1 MRHAFA
7 AFLLLLAPLPA
18 AARHCEIDGEQVNPD
33 NGSTT
38 AGKTGVLVCRQDD
51 GSPMYEHELRD
62 GKHVGMEKSW
72 GYDGSRTERSVN
84 ANGNS
89 EGLAREFWP
98 NGTKKAEGEYRD
110 GDAVGVQRRWHA
122 NGRLASV
129 SFVPEAGQRASA
141 RMEYDDAGAL
151 TDFACAPSSVLDED
165 AKLCGY
171 GAPVTVELYSRGRV
185 AGRRTMQDGALV
197 RDEALDQAGRV
208 VESLELTRTGRV
220 EKRFHPDGRPAS
232 EKTVANDWVVSE
244 REWYMNGAT
253 KMQKTVDASDARNP
267 RIVVQYHRDD
277 GTLHTRDEALG
288 ERKVKRELYD
298 AAGKRSEE
306 FLFAAD
312 GTVNRHRKFA
322 PDGSVV
328 LEEEVFPD
336 GSRRQ
341 VGAEAATVGGAP

>member
-1 MRHAFA
+1 MRHAVA
-7 AFLLLLAPLPA
+7 TCLLLAALPA

-33 NGSTT
+33 NGATT
-38 AGKTGVLVCRQDD
+38 AARTGVLVCRQDD

-89 EGLAREFWP
+89 EGLVREFWP
-98 NGTKKAEGEYRD
+98 NGTKKAEGGYRD

-129 SFVPEAGQRASA
+129 SFVPEAGQPASA
-141 RMEYDDAGAL
+141 RVEYDDAGAL
-151 TDFACAPSSVLDED
+151 KDFACAPSSVLDED

-171 GAPVTVELYSRGRV
+171 GAPVTVELHSRGRV
-185 AGRRTMQDGALV
+185 AGRRTIRGGALV
-197 RDEALDQAGRV
+197 RDESLDDAGHV
-208 VESLELTRTGRV
+208 VESLEVTKTGRI
-220 EKRFHPDGRPAS
+220 EKRFHPDGRPAK

-253 KMQKTVDASDARNP
+253 KMQKTVDPSDERNP
-267 RIVVQYHRDD
+267 RIVLQYFRDD
-277 GTLHTRDEALG
+277 GTLQTRDETLG
-288 ERKVKRELYD
+288 ERKVKRELFD
-298 AAGKRSEE
+298 AQGVRSEE
-306 FLFAAD
+306 FLHADD

-328 LEEEVFPD
+328 LDEEVFPD